1 MRCERVLLSI
11 IVPMYNCISGG
22 VQRCLDSILAQTM
35 RDFELILVDDG
46 STNGSAKIFD
56 DYASQDARIRVIHQR
71 NQGVSAA
78 RNTGV
83 AAASGDYIAFVDA
96 DDWIEPTMYERLLTA
111 AREYDVDI
119 VKCGVTITDGHSTEQ
134 SYKYQNGEQVFR
146 ENVSQIYFE
155 LWEARVVWNGI
166 YRADVARA
174 VTFPV
179 GITAGE
185 DDYASL
191 AFLLAAD
198 SVAFIPD
205 FLYNYYQNPAGSAS
219 YTDGNYMRALA
230 ADKMVELLEHTT
242 RAYPATVREQTLA
255 SRARK
260 YYHLVREG
268 RALDLPMAKRKEI
281 MSALDLRRKI
291 LFCLYSLWYGRMA
304 K

>member
-1 MRCERVLLSI
+1 
-11 IVPMYNCISGG
+11 MYFGG
-22 VQRCLDSILAQTM
+22 GQRCLDSILAQSM

-46 STNGSAKIFD
+46 STNGAEKIFD
-56 DYASQDARIRVIHQR
+56 DYANRDARIRVIHQA
-71 NQGVSAA
+71 NQGVSVA
-78 RNTGV
+78 RNVGV
-83 AAASGDYIAFVDA
+83 AMATGDYIAFVDA
-96 DDWIEPTMYERLLTA
+96 DDWIEPTMYEQLLA
-111 AREYDVDI
+111 VAHEHDVDI
-119 VKCGVTITDGHSTEQ
+119 VKCGVNITDGHSADR
-134 SYKYQNGEQVFR
+134 SYKYQNGRRVFR

-198 SVAFIPD
+198 SIAFIPD
-205 FLYNYYQNPAGSAS
+205 FLYSYYQNPAGSAS

-242 RAYPATVREQTLA
+242 RAYPATVREQTLNW
-255 SRARK
+255 RARK
-260 YYHLVREG
+260 YYHLLREG
-268 RALDLPMAKRKEI
+268 RAPVLTSAKRKEI

-291 LFCLYSLWYGRMA
+291 LFWLYSLWYGRMA